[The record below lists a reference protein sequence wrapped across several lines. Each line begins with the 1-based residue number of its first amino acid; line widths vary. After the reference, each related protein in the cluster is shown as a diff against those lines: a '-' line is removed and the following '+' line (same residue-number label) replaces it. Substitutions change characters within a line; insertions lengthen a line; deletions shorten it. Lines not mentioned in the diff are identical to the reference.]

1 MLKQIKE
8 KLGAWIDKDKMEMA
22 LDIAV
27 VTVIYGVLLM
37 MVTELILLMVKLW
50 LFMFSKNTI
59 MSVWEFC
66 QKFNLF

>member
-1 MLKQIKE
+1 MS
-8 KLGAWIDKDKMEMA
+8 

-37 MVTELILLMVKLW
+37 MVTELILSMVKLW

-59 MSVWEFC
+59 MAVWEFC
-66 QKFNLF
+66 EKFSLF